1 MIHSFI
7 RSFNRSIHS
16 CIPLR
21 QLIQPV
27 VQSKGFPIG
36 PNANSH
42 CSFLF
47 PKPLPTAGHYWY
59 RVLPGTPNNQKQM
72 NGCFPVVKNPYVTK
86 NCLGKPPCL
95 VLFRVPAGH
104 GHPGWPDFSPPQNQK
119 LVGKSAKKPVSN
131 LLRHESYP
139 TPQNALVL
147 RTFQVDNVAIVTE
160 NDASN

>member
-86 NCLGKPPCL
+86 NCLGNHHVYFCFGFQQDMGIL
-95 VLFRVPAGH
+95 VGQISHRH
-104 GHPGWPDFSPPQNQK
+104 KIKNS
-119 LVGKSAKKPVSN
+119 VGKSAKKPV
-131 LLRHESYP
+131 
-139 TPQNALVL
+139 
-147 RTFQVDNVAIVTE
+147 
-160 NDASN
+160 ASRIY